1 MKSRAHPIY
10 EARASFKWTKIVSS
24 ICCGFPLRTV
34 RLMNSVVNRRF
45 DRMDISNEDR
55 GPVATHSC
63 NKALTPYG
71 ENRSR
76 VTFARLIQLG

>member
-1 MKSRAHPIY
+1 
-10 EARASFKWTKIVSS
+10 
-24 ICCGFPLRTV
+24 
-34 RLMNSVVNRRF
+34 MNSVVNRRF

-55 GPVATHSC
+55 APVATHSC

-71 ENRSR
+71 ENRSG